1 MGLADRA
8 KSKLE
13 ELSHGN
19 QQRIQ
24 LATALVHDPELLVLD
39 EPFSGLDPIGIATMT
54 GVIQER
60 AAAGVGVVFSSHQL
74 DLVEDVCEDVVII
87 ARGRIVASGAI
98 EALKSASGR
107 QHLEVEVVGSGS
119 AWVDGVPD
127 ATVLERVGD
136 RVKLL
141 VDRSVDLDALLA
153 RAKAAGE
160 VRTFAYQP
168 PKLSELFMEAV
179 APDPAAGGRLMPRWR
194 SVWLVARREIL
205 ERGRSRGFILSV
217 AFTTAHRDR
226 LVPRPGHPVRRG
238 PGDQD
243 RPRGAGAGGPPGDD
257 RVDRAAVR
265 PERRDHDLSGR
276 CRGRRGARRTGRSTS
291 SSTSRPTCPRR
302 ARSGSRRSPTRASP
316 RSSRPPRSTLRA
328 QAVLDQSDVDQTAL
342 AAAQQPPAVEALDP
356 QTEADQ
362 ARFLVANIGAVLI
375 LVGIFSFGFTVL
387 TGVVEEKQ
395 SRVVEVV
402 LSTVRARDLLM
413 GKVLGIGVLGIVQLI
428 VFVVAA
434 IAAALITDRLTLPTT
449 TPGAVALL
457 GLWFILGYLLYST
470 ALGFLGALASRMEEA
485 SNASTPVTM
494 VAMISYFVAI
504 FAVIN
509 DPEGTVATIATFFP
523 PSAPFVVPLRA
534 AFDAIPP
541 WQIGLSV
548 LITLVGDLGAL
559 LDRGA
564 GLCRRRPPARW
575 ADQAARRVAVG
586 RGVAAADRQR
596 SSGSNRPGDPPACQK
611 TTCRPSRA
619 PSRARAMRPAR
630 ALAV

>member
-1 MGLADRA
+1 M
-8 KSKLE
+8 
-13 ELSHGN
+13 
-19 QQRIQ
+19 
-24 LATALVHDPELLVLD
+24 
-39 EPFSGLDPIGIATMT
+39 
-54 GVIQER
+54 
-60 AAAGVGVVFSSHQL
+60 
-74 DLVEDVCEDVVII
+74 
-87 ARGRIVASGAI
+87 
-98 EALKSASGR
+98 
-107 QHLEVEVVGSGS
+107 
-119 AWVDGVPD
+119 
-127 ATVLERVGD
+127 
-136 RVKLL
+136 
-141 VDRSVDLDALLA
+141 
-153 RAKAAGE
+153 
-160 VRTFAYQP
+160 
-168 PKLSELFMEAV
+168 
-179 APDPAAGGRLMPRWR
+179 
-194 SVWLVARREIL
+194 
-205 ERGRSRGFILSV
+205 
-217 AFTTAHRDR
+217 
-226 LVPRPGHPVRRG
+226 
-238 PGDQD
+238 
-243 RPRGAGAGGPPGDD
+243 
-257 RVDRAAVR
+257 
-265 PERRDHDLSGR
+265 
-276 CRGRRGARRTGRSTS
+276 
-291 SSTSRPTCPRR
+291 
-302 ARSGSRRSPTRASP
+302 
-316 RSSRPPRSTLRA
+316 
-328 QAVLDQSDVDQTAL
+328 LDQSDVDQAAL

-402 LSTVRARDLLM
+402 LATVRARDLLM

-509 DPEGTVATIATFFP
+509 DPDGTVATIATFFP

-548 LITLVGDLGAL
+548 AHHPGGDLGAV

-564 GLCRRRPPARW
+564 GLCRRRPPARR

-586 RGVAAADRQR
+586 RGVARSQAVERLEQAGRPAGVPEDDLPAVERPVAGQGDETGQRLGGVDRIDQDPLGPRQQTGRLVGRLGRPAVAVAELAAVEHDLPRR
-596 SSGSNRPGDPPACQK
+596 R
-611 TTCRPSRA
+611 R
-619 PSRARAMRPAR
+619 RPAR
-630 ALAV
+630 RSRRAAPRSPRWPGAAAPAA